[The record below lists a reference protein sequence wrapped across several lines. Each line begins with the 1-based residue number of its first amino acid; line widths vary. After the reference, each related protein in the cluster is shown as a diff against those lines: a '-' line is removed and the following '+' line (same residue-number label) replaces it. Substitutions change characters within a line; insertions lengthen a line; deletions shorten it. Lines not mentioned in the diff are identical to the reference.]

1 MSYISSLVLSGC
13 LFVSRISNN
22 INMTL
27 CALIFMAPDKIKQ
40 LLLMT
45 EFFYVVKLNT
55 EIF

>member
-40 LLLMT
+40 LLMT